1 MYPETQK
8 DMASSLLEGERLGER
23 TYFRCVIPDAS
34 TRISQGRQISI
45 SLWQE
50 LAVVLLFLT
59 GCVLHFPAHCSLRK
73 K

>member
-34 TRISQGRQISI
+34 TRKAI
-45 SLWQE
+45 
-50 LAVVLLFLT
+50 
-59 GCVLHFPAHCSLRK
+59 
-73 K
+73 